1 MPRRSIRPLP
11 DRTLELTAHT
21 RACPTCGQPLWAANK
36 PRRTVT
42 TLDGSVLLRLQVR
55 SCRNPDCPRH
65 RVCLRPEQEGRFALP
80 QHEFGLD
87 VIALVGQLRHAEHR
101 SVPEIH
107 AELVRRG
114 VPICARSVSNLLDRY
129 DELLTLS
136 LSDTARLRRITA
148 AAGRVVLA
156 IDGLQPD
163 VGHEVL
169 WVLRDALSGEVL
181 LARSLLSSTR
191 DDLARLLAEVKGA
204 LAVPIVGV
212 VSDGQDSIRKAVKAA
227 LDGVPHQLC
236 HFHYLREAVK
246 PVDEADRHAKV
257 QLRKKVRGIRPI
269 ERKVEGRDDTEARDV
284 RGYCAAVRSA
294 LTDDGR
300 PPLAASGLKRVDRLT
315 QVAASLDRVAVKR
328 GSRRS

>member
-1 MPRRSIRPLP
+1 MPRRSARPRP
-11 DRTLELTAHT
+11 DRTVELATHT
-21 RACPTCGQPLWAANK
+21 RDCPACGSTLWAANK
-36 PRRTVT
+36 PRRTVV
-42 TLDGSVLLRLQVR
+42 TLDGSVQLRLQVR
-55 SCRNPDCPRH
+55 SCRNPECSRH

-87 VIALVGQLRHAEHR
+87 VVALVGVLRHAEHR
-101 SVPEIH
+101 SLPEIH
-107 AELVRRG
+107 ADLVRRG
-114 VPICARSVSNLLDRY
+114 VPICVRSVGNLLDRY
-129 DELLTLS
+129 DELLTLT
-136 LSDTARLRRITA
+136 LSDTTRLRRATA

-169 WVLRDALSGEVL
+169 WVLRDVLSGEVL

-191 DDLARLLAEVKGA
+191 DDLAKLIGEVKEAVG
-204 LAVPIVGV
+204 VPIVGV
-212 VSDGQDSIRKAVKAA
+212 VSDGQDSIRKAVKEA

-236 HFHYLREAVK
+236 HFHYLREAAK
-246 PVDEADRHAKV
+246 PVYEADRHAKV
-257 QLRKKVRGIRPI
+257 QLKKKVRGIRPI
-269 ERKVEGRDDTEARDV
+269 ERRVEGREDDEARDI

-300 PPLAASGLKRVDRLT
+300 PPLDASGLKLVDRLT
-315 QVAASLDRVAVKR
+315 RVAASLDRVAAKR